1 MAPTAAWRA
10 EAFGLDEVRSRGR
23 ESEFDSLVS
32 LSLGRNRLAEEGKG
46 TQRCTAI
53 LGRNCALGQAMTR
66 FRFTSPAPLDNP
78 GALMCIVRNC
88 HLSSHEAGA
97 RDERSSELSAGS
109 ISQLHQNTGD
119 SRCRVQ
125 SEALRH
131 SHNWAT
137 TRGALGRWGILLA
150 LPRRASFLGTAC
162 LHSVLVSQVHSEIN
176 ENAVLK
182 GETQHSMPG
191 CFRVSYT
198 GVHFASLQACR
209 ESHPLE

>member
-1 MAPTAAWRA
+1 MAAWRA
-10 EAFGLDEVRSRGR
+10 EAFGLGEVRSRGR

-46 TQRCTAI
+46 TQSCPAL

-78 GALMCIVRNC
+78 GALKCVVINC
-88 HLSSHEAGA
+88 H
-97 RDERSSELSAGS
+97 R
-109 ISQLHQNTGD
+109 NTGD
-119 SRCRVQ
+119 SQCRVQ
-125 SEALRH
+125 SEALRR
-131 SHNWAT
+131 SHNRAT
-137 TRGALGRWGILLA
+137 ARGALGRWGILLA

-162 LHSVLVSQVHSEIN
+162 LHSVLVWQVHSEIN
-176 ENAVLK
+176 QNAVLT

-198 GVHFASLQACR
+198 GVQFASLRACR